1 MYFCLSCKICW
12 TNYIIKLMLKINMES
27 DQFIQDD
34 DLWAFF
40 FFYGFDLDHAIA
52 DTKIFFFFFLPIYIY
67 LELII
72 RSELEPNY
80 AVMQYIEIAINYQE
94 NWGCMNLKTN
104 EHGPVI
110 RVPRL
115 PRPFISQTSP
125 TKSSVSMQCKQF
137 RAYLFCLLFFS
148 SFLFFCK
155 KSTNLWEY

>member
-12 TNYIIKLMLKINMES
+12 TNYIIKLILKINMES

-40 FFYGFDLDHAIA
+40 FMVLILIMRSQAQ
-52 DTKIFFFFFLPIYIY
+52 KSFFFFFLPICIY
-67 LELII
+67 FELII
-72 RSELEPNY
+72 RSELEPNH
-80 AVMQYIEIAINYQE
+80 AVMQYIAIAINYQE

-104 EHGPVI
+104 AHGSVI
-110 RVPRL
+110 RV

-125 TKSSVSMQCKQF
+125 SKSSVFMQCKQF
-137 RAYLFCLLFFS
+137 QVYLFCLLFFS
-148 SFLFFCK
+148 CFLFFCK